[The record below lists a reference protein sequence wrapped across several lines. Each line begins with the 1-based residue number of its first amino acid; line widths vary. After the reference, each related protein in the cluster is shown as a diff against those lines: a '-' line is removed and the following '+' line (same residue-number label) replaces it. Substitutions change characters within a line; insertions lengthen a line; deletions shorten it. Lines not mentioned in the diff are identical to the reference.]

1 MTGFWKATTLKVE
14 GWGVSTEKSVG
25 AEEGSWKS
33 RELCGLAFRSFF
45 VSR

>member
-1 MTGFWKATTLKVE
+1 MTGFWKATTLEV
-14 GWGVSTEKSVG
+14 TEKSVR

-33 RELCGLAFRSFF
+33 RELCGLAFRSSF